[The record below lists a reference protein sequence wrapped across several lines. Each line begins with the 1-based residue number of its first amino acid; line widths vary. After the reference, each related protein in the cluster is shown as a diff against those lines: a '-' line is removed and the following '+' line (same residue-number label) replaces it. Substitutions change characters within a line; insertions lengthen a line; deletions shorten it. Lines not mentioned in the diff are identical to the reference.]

1 MKKKLLFNGELIF
14 LFVQIAS
21 FKTNLEIW
29 RKFSPKTGKFMRQKY
44 FYLTALGPTFW
55 TEVKRKRCDWWNQR
69 ENEFQIWREA

>member
-21 FKTNLEIW
+21 F
-29 RKFSPKTGKFMRQKY
+29 RKISKFGENFPQKQGKIMRQKY

-55 TEVKRKRCDWWNQR
+55 TEIKRKRRDWWNER
-69 ENEFQIWREA
+69 ANEFQIWREA